1 MGRIAQLFDSLSAR
15 RRAALV
21 PFLTAGD
28 PAPGATVP
36 LMHAMVEAGA
46 DMIELG
52 IPFSDPMAD
61 GPVIQQASERA
72 LAQGVHLADVLGMVA
87 EFRAA
92 DPVTPVILMGYLNPI
107 EAAGHEAFAAKAGQ
121 AGADG
126 LIVVDLPPE
135 EGEELNGLLRANGI
149 DPVFLL
155 APTTDRERTRV
166 ICEAASG
173 FIYYVSLRGVT
184 GAANLDLGEVRSRI
198 SAIKQLTGLPVGV
211 GFGISDAE
219 TAARMAEF
227 ADAII
232 VGSAVVRR
240 IAESGGDLEQARRAV
255 TAFIRELRQAI
266 ESVTDNRRAAGS

>member
-1 MGRIAQLFDSLSAR
+1 MERIAHTFAALRAR

-21 PFLTAGD
+21 PFITAGD
-28 PAPGATVP
+28 PGPGATVP
-36 LMHAMVEAGA
+36 LMRAMVEAGA

-72 LAQGVHLADVLGMVA
+72 LAHGLHLSDVLSMVA
-87 EFRAA
+87 EFRNH
-92 DPVTPVILMGYLNPI
+92 DQVTPVILMGYLNPI
-107 EAAGHEAFAAKAGQ
+107 EAAGHEAFAARAGD

-126 LIVVDLPPE
+126 VIVVDLPPE
-135 EGEELNGLLRANGI
+135 EGEEFNSLLRKNGI

-155 APTTDRERTRV
+155 APTTDPERIRV
-166 ICEAASG
+166 ICAAASG

-184 GAANLDLGEVRSRI
+184 GAGNFDLGEVRSRI
-198 SAIKQLTGLPVGV
+198 HAIKQLTTLPVGV
-211 GFGISDAE
+211 GFGISDAV
-219 TAARMAEF
+219 TAARVAEF

-240 IAESGGDLEQARRAV
+240 IAECGGDLDQACSVVRAFVGDLRRA
-255 TAFIRELRQAI
+255 ID
-266 ESVTDNRRAAGS
+266 SNTDATRAAGS